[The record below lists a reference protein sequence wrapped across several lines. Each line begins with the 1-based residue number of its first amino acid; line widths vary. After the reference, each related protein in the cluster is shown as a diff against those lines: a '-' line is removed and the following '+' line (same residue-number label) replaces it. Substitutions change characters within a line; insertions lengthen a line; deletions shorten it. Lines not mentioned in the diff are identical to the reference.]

1 MMRVIGKRQ
10 PAVVPSA
17 KTGKNVYMP
26 EQCDEVDELLLIAGP
41 VKLLQ
46 HVLF

>member
-1 MMRVIGKRQ
+1 MMRIIGKRQ

-26 EQCDEVDELLLIAGP
+26 EQYVEVDEHLLIAGTG
-41 VKLLQ
+41 KFL
-46 HVLF
+46 HHILF